1 MLLLRLAPLLLSLLA
16 TVIVAPA
23 AEPDLALG
31 GPDGVLRLSHSGQPW
46 CTLRPGAF
54 DKAWGFAGPAVT
66 GQPGGPAHFTI
77 TAGGGA
83 LAGEAEVA
91 SSGPQRLAAHWRFT
105 ATRPAALNS
114 LHVSAEFTASDLA
127 GGTWVADDHHGT
139 FPATLGEQQLF
150 GGAVRHVAIT
160 TRDGRTLGFAFAAPI
175 RVGLQDDRKWSQTFS
190 LRLGVDADLAAGE
203 ARALDLTLETPAET
217 VLDGPVTMTAGP
229 AWIPFHDELDIVPGS
244 ALDLSAQ
251 GFQDAPA
258 GKHGRVI
265 ATPAGHFAFADSPQR
280 AQRFYGVNLC
290 FGAQYLPHDDADR
303 LVERLVRLGYNAV
316 RIHHYEGELLGW
328 KAGGAPLAEKL
339 DQLDYLVAACVKR
352 GLYLTTDLF
361 VSRPVAAAQLGLAAD
376 RPVNYKVLVPVVPA
390 AFADWQGFARTLLD
404 HRNPY
409 TGRRWADEPAL
420 AWLAMINEGNF
431 ENYYGDMQ
439 AIPEWRTAFAAWAR
453 ARYADRAALAAA
465 WGAELRADEDPAA
478 PAGLAL
484 PADAGADTPRSR
496 DLQRF
501 LAATERDMFRRMRAF
516 LRDELKCAALLTN
529 CSSWYNRVLAQGT
542 RTDFDFV
549 DDHFY
554 IDHPEFLAAGW
565 QPPSR
570 SLGADPVRSG
580 RTGGRANAFVRLD
593 GKPMTVTE
601 FNYVAPSPNRG
612 LGGMLA
618 GALGALQDWD
628 GMWRFAYSHDAAS
641 LTAPAPLSYFNLDCD
656 PLNQAAERMALCLF
670 LRGDLAPAPH
680 GIAIAMGA
688 GELAEPRSVPFTDR
702 PWDWAAWVT
711 RISTRVVPAAPGEAH
726 RDGGRLVLPLG
737 IGRTDA
743 PAAGP
748 TALTI
753 GDDALLGLLRG
764 QQLLPAANATAPAQ
778 GVLAAETGQVL
789 IDGAHGTMLVDA
801 PRSAGGFIVPGAT
814 LDAVGAGV
822 RLSAAS
828 APATVLISSLDGQ
841 PLRAS
846 KRLLVTHLTDL
857 QDSGTR
863 FGERARQTLLAFG
876 HLPHLVAAG
885 SVTIRLARTAPG
897 EPTVWA
903 LSAGGRRL
911 ERVPATSD
919 GDGVTVTLDVAGKDG
934 ARMLYE
940 VSTP

>member
-1 MLLLRLAPLLLSLLA
+1 MPHRHLA
-16 TVIVAPA
+16 TLMLFLFTAGTALA

-31 GPDGVLRLSHSGQPW
+31 GPDGVLRLTHAGQPY
-46 CTLRPGAF
+46 CSLRPGAF
-54 DKAWGFAGPAVT
+54 DQAWTYAGPAVA
-66 GQPGGPAHFTI
+66 GAPGAGPAHFSI

-83 LAGEAEVA
+83 LAGESEVA
-91 SSGPQRLAAHWRFT
+91 SSGAQRLTAHWRFT
-105 ATRPAALNS
+105 ATRPVALNS
-114 LHVSAEFTASDLA
+114 LHVSAEFAAADLI
-127 GGTWVADDHHGT
+127 GGTWAADDHHGA
-139 FPATLGEQQLF
+139 FPPTLGEQQLF
-150 GGAVRHVAIT
+150 GGAVRHVTIT
-160 TRDGRTLGFAFAAPI
+160 TRDGRTLGFACPAPVS
-175 RVGLQDDRKWSQTFS
+175 VGLQDDRRWGQTFS
-190 LRLGVDADLAAGE
+190 LRFGLDAKLGAGE
-203 ARALDLTLETPAET
+203 KRAFAVTIETPAET
-217 VLDGPVTMTAGP
+217 ILDGPVTLAAGP
-229 AWIPFHDELDIVPGS
+229 GWIPFHDELDIVPGS
-244 ALDLSAQ
+244 ALDLSDQ

-265 ATPAGHFAFADSPQR
+265 ATPAGHFAFTDNPQR

-290 FGAQYLPHDDADR
+290 FGAQYLAHADADR

-316 RIHHYEGELLGW
+316 RIHHYEGELLGG
-328 KAGGAPLAEKL
+328 KAGGAPLAEKF

-352 GLYLTTDLF
+352 GMYLTTDLF
-361 VSRPVAAAQLGLAAD
+361 VSRPISAAQLGLAAD
-376 RPVNYKVLVPVVPA
+376 RPVNFKVLVPVVPA
-390 AFADWQGFARTLLD
+390 AFADWQGFARVLLD

-431 ENYYGDMQ
+431 ENYYGDMR
-439 AIPEWRTAFAAWAR
+439 AIPEWRTAFAGWAR
-453 ARYADRAALAAA
+453 AHYGDRAALAAA
-465 WGAELRADEDPAA
+465 WGAELHADEDPAA
-478 PAGLAL
+478 PGGLAL

-549 DDHFY
+549 DDHYY

-570 SLGADPVRSG
+570 SPDADPVRSG

-641 LTAPAPLSYFNLDCD
+641 LTSPAPLSYFNLVCD
-656 PLNQAAERMALCLF
+656 PLNQAADRMALCLF
-670 LRGDLAPAPH
+670 LRGDLTAAPH
-680 GIAIAMGA
+680 GIAIAMGE

-711 RISTRVVPAAPGEAH
+711 RISTRVVATVPGAAH
-726 RDGGRLVLPLG
+726 RDGERLVLPLG
-737 IGRTDA
+737 IGRQDA
-743 PAAGP
+743 PTAAN

-753 GDDALLGLLRG
+753 GDDALLGLLRTAH
-764 QQLLPAANATAPAQ
+764 LLPAANVTAPAQ
-778 GVLAAETGQVL
+778 GVLAAETGQLL
-789 IDGAHGTMLVDA
+789 IDGPHGTMLVDA

-814 LDAVGAGV
+814 LDAAVAGLRV
-822 RLSAAS
+822 SAAS
-828 APATVLISSLDGQ
+828 VPATVLVSTLDGQ
-841 PLRAS
+841 PLRQS
-846 KRLLVTHLTDL
+846 RRLLVTHLTDL
-857 QDSGTR
+857 QDSGAR
-863 FGERARQTLLAFG
+863 FAERARTTLLAFG
-876 HLPHLVAAG
+876 TLPHLVAAG
-885 SVTIRLARTAPG
+885 SVTIRLARAAPG
-897 EPTVWA
+897 ELAVWA

-911 ERVPATSD
+911 ERLPATSD
-919 GDGVTVTLDVAGKDG
+919 ADGLTVTLDVAGKDG

-940 VSTP
+940 IAAP